1 MDKCINCVVKM
12 YYLSLIIVFLSM
24 NMFMNIAYQY
34 AYKLFYVGTIIK
46 TFLHFVFQYQTS
58 SGFCHKGIILK
69 DKFLPR
75 QAHVIDSNTIRYSY
89 IF

>member
-34 AYKLFYVGTIIK
+34 AYKLYSMLVQLFKHFCFVSSNIK
-46 TFLHFVFQYQTS
+46 
-58 SGFCHKGIILK
+58 
-69 DKFLPR
+69 
-75 QAHVIDSNTIRYSY
+75 QAQGSVIKVL
-89 IF
+89 F